1 MVRTW
6 SELPHKRKNKMQR
19 CKGTQVKRGREIEL
33 ITKTLFSSE
42 EPKYFT
48 WYRSPV
54 PAVWEKS
61 MIRPEIYKK
70 KFNSAEAG
78 GNETCEN
85 DPLSYSGNNFL
96 PFPFF
101 SAFPFPLVSSGY
113 WISQAWAM
121 SKRMMLN
128 FWSFCCLLRST
139 GITGMCHHLSFF
151 WW

>member
-1 MVRTW
+1 
-6 SELPHKRKNKMQR
+6 MQR

-70 KFNSAEAG
+70 E
-78 GNETCEN
+78 
-85 DPLSYSGNNFL
+85 
-96 PFPFF
+96 
-101 SAFPFPLVSSGY
+101 
-113 WISQAWAM
+113 I
-121 SKRMMLN
+121 
-128 FWSFCCLLRST
+128 
-139 GITGMCHHLSFF
+139 
-151 WW
+151 